1 MKKLI
6 LHIGTHKTGSTAIQN
21 WLYWN
26 RDTLA
31 AQGVLYARTDR
42 EPYPHLKKHTSLH
55 HALMHAS
62 GDFRSE
68 WQQIEEEFEASG
80 CHTMI
85 LSEEGLSGPRFLKLA
100 ALRDAV
106 RGYDVTVICFFRR
119 QDYMI
124 ESHWNQR
131 CKEGGEKDLIETYA
145 RRPWTRTRMRYD
157 RILDFWAR
165 FATVRAIAYHS
176 AAATN
181 SVAAFAAAA
190 GLEYD
195 GELLQYNRSPSM
207 NCAAFCR
214 LLNVCRLSRLSPRM
228 IRRFRRD
235 TRKYALGS
243 ALRAEVLADAAE
255 GNLRLAEVYG
265 IRFPPD
271 LPEEG
276 ETPLRWPSAR
286 SLLLAIRP

>member
-85 LSEEGLSGPRFLKLA
+85 LSEEGLSEMVLGWKHPVPA
-100 ALRDAV
+100 P
-106 RGYDVTVICFFRR
+106 
-119 QDYMI
+119 
-124 ESHWNQR
+124 HP
-131 CKEGGEKDLIETYA
+131 A
-145 RRPWTRTRMRYD
+145 RRS
-157 RILDFWAR
+157 L
-165 FATVRAIAYHS
+165 H
-176 AAATN
+176 
-181 SVAAFAAAA
+181 A
-190 GLEYD
+190 GTGWE
-195 GELLQYNRSPSM
+195 P
-207 NCAAFCR
+207 
-214 LLNVCRLSRLSPRM
+214 
-228 IRRFRRD
+228 
-235 TRKYALGS
+235 
-243 ALRAEVLADAAE
+243 
-255 GNLRLAEVYG
+255 
-265 IRFPPD
+265 
-271 LPEEG
+271 
-276 ETPLRWPSAR
+276 
-286 SLLLAIRP
+286 